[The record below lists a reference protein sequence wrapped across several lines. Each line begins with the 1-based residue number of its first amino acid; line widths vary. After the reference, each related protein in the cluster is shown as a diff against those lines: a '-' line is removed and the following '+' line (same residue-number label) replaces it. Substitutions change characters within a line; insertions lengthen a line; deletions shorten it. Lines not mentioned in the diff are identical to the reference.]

1 MNDVYVP
8 ISLIDRRMFTW
19 GFFLWSCAS

>member
-19 GFFLWSCAS
+19 GIFLWSCAS